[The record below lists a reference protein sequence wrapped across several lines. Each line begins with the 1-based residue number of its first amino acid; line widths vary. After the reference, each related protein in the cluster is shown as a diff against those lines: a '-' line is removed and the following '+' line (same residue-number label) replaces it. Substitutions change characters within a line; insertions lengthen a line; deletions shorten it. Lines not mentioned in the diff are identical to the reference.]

1 MNKLKLI
8 ILREYLSRVRKK
20 SFILM
25 TLITPLLI
33 AGIFILPSALTHNNI
48 ENLHIVVVNDANLIS
63 ELPNT
68 ENITFTFLKQKNIF
82 DKQDLLDSFDG
93 ILSIPNNS
101 KNQFLLFSKKQ
112 ISLTTKQNIKNI
124 VEEKITQKK
133 WIENGINLD
142 VLEKS
147 KAKIELNTKIIK
159 SDGQESSSNSELS
172 LVIALL
178 SGFLIYF
185 FIFMYGSMVMRGVI
199 EEKVNRI
206 IEVMISSV
214 KPFELMIGKIV
225 GIAMVGITQFTIWF
239 LLFSLTSFIFPI
251 LFDSQEMINSNL
263 DQAENLDTNFLFQL
277 DNFPI
282 LSLISGFLFYFIG
295 GYLLYGSLFASV
307 GAAVDQETDSQQF
320 VFPLTLPLILSI
332 ILIQPIVENP
342 HGDMAYWFSM
352 FPFTSPIVMM
362 VRIPFGVPIFELVLS
377 TLILTISFI
386 STIWLASKIYRVGIL
401 MYGKKASFKELWKWI
416 NYKK

>member
-33 AGIFILPSALTHNNI
+33 AGIFILPSALTHHNI
-48 ENLHIVVVNDANLIS
+48 ENLNIVVVNDANLIS

-68 ENITFTFLKQKNIF
+68 ENITFTFLKQKKIV

-214 KPFELMIGKIV
+214 KTFELMIGKIV

-239 LLFSLTSFIFPI
+239 LLFSLASFIFPI

-263 DQAENLDTNFLFQL
+263 DQTENLETNFLFQL

-282 LSLISGFLFYFIG
+282 LSLISG
-295 GYLLYGSLFASV
+295 
-307 GAAVDQETDSQQF
+307 
-320 VFPLTLPLILSI
+320 
-332 ILIQPIVENP
+332 
-342 HGDMAYWFSM
+342 
-352 FPFTSPIVMM
+352 
-362 VRIPFGVPIFELVLS
+362 
-377 TLILTISFI
+377 
-386 STIWLASKIYRVGIL
+386 
-401 MYGKKASFKELWKWI
+401 
-416 NYKK
+416 

>member
-33 AGIFILPSALTHNNI
+33 AGIFILPSALTHHNI
-48 ENLHIVVVNDANLIS
+48 ENLNIVVVNDANLIS

-68 ENITFTFLKQKNIF
+68 ENITFTFLKQKKIV

-172 LVIALL
+172 LIIALL

-214 KPFELMIGKIV
+214 KTFELMIGKIV

-239 LLFSLTSFIFPI
+239 LLFSLASFIFPI

-295 GYLLYGSLFASV
+295 GYLLYGSLFAAV

-342 HGDMAYWFSM
+342 HGNMAYWFSM

>member
-33 AGIFILPSALTHNNI
+33 AGIFILPSALTHHNI
-48 ENLHIVVVNDANLIS
+48 ENLNIVVVNDANLIS

-68 ENITFTFLKQKNIF
+68 ENITFTFLKQKNIV
-82 DKQDLLDSFDG
+82 DKQELLDSFDG
-93 ILSIPNNS
+93 VLSIPNNS

-112 ISLTTKQNIKNI
+112 ISLTTKQNIKKI

-133 WIENGINLD
+133 WIENGIKLD

-159 SDGQESSSNSELS
+159 SDGQENSSNSELS

-225 GIAMVGITQFTIWF
+225 GIAMVGITQFTIWL
-239 LLFSLTSFIFPI
+239 LLFSLASFIFPI

-263 DQAENLDTNFLFQL
+263 NQAKNLDTNFLFQL

-362 VRIPFGVPIFELVLS
+362 VRIPFGVPFFELVLS

>member
-33 AGIFILPSALTHNNI
+33 AGIFILPSALTHHNI
-48 ENLHIVVVNDANLIS
+48 ENLNIVVVNDANLIS

-68 ENITFTFLKQKNIF
+68 ENITFTFLKQKNIV
-82 DKQDLLDSFDG
+82 DKQELLDSFDG
-93 ILSIPNNS
+93 VLSIPNNS

-112 ISLTTKQNIKNI
+112 ISLTTKQNIKKI

-133 WIENGINLD
+133 WIENGIKLD

-159 SDGQESSSNSELS
+159 SDGQENSSNSELS

-225 GIAMVGITQFTIWF
+225 GIAMVGITQFTIWL
-239 LLFSLTSFIFPI
+239 LLFSLASFIFPI

-263 DQAENLDTNFLFQL
+263 NQAKNLDTNFLFQL

-332 ILIQPIVENP
+332 ILIQPIVESP

-362 VRIPFGVPIFELVLS
+362 VRIPFGVPFFELVLS

>member
-33 AGIFILPSALTHNNI
+33 AGIFILPSALTHHNI
-48 ENLHIVVVNDANLIS
+48 ENLNIVVVNDANLIS

-68 ENITFTFLKQKNIF
+68 ENITFTFLKQKKIV

-214 KPFELMIGKIV
+214 KTFELMIGKIV

-239 LLFSLTSFIFPI
+239 LLFSLASFIFPI

-263 DQAENLDTNFLFQL
+263 DQADNLDTNFLFQL

-295 GYLLYGSLFASV
+295 GYLLYGSLFAAV